1 MSAVICASSTLSSSA
16 LNLLRAASYFSAAAS
31 HFGWYSFALAPLVVL
46 EVLGRDVLA
55 AVVAESSPPE

>member
-16 LNLLRAASYFSAAAS
+16 LNLLRAASYFSAAAC
-31 HFGWYSFALAPLVVL
+31 HFGWYSFAPGSLVVL